1 MGRYVV
7 LLLRPGVVVV
17 LLLPSE
23 DGFAVGEKEV
33 VLLGG
38 GLLLLLLRGCGFS
51 FAVKAGECL
60 LLCVGTSSFYLL
72 SVGMGYVFLM
82 LGPACRSFRKTSRNC
97 REKSTAVPSGYGLQ
111 GTVRTERVRGSACG
125 GVVSSTSAAVFN

>member
-1 MGRYVV
+1 M
-7 LLLRPGVVVV
+7 LLRPGVVVV

-60 LLCVGTSSFYLL
+60 LLCVGTSSSWNGMCVFDVGAGLL
-72 SVGMGYVFLM
+72 ELPQNKSQLPRKKHY
-82 LGPACRSFRKTSRNC
+82 RSQRVWASGNC
-97 REKSTAVPSGYGLQ
+97 HN
-111 GTVRTERVRGSACG
+111 RTCAWLSLRWSCLKHFGRRL
-125 GVVSSTSAAVFN
+125 